1 MFIFAY
7 RAKLNIFATELQN
20 VINLFTF
27 FMNRLKSTY
36 LIILSILFLVACGN
50 AGPVQNVNV
59 LITTSLGDIKIRL
72 YDETPVHRDNFIK
85 LVNSKAY
92 EGVLFH
98 RVIKDFM
105 IQTGDVTTRQ
115 EKPLS
120 DTLENYT
127 IPAEFRPELFHKKGA
142 VAAARMGNEV
152 NPEMRSSGMQFYI
165 VQGVQITDD
174 ELNNTELRLNNNAK
188 QGIFIKLLREIADSN
203 RIYSLDLTDEQIQ
216 ERASLRMYDILEK
229 TPDHKF
235 TEEQRNAY
243 KTIGGVPRLDG
254 TYTVFGEVLEGL
266 DIVDQIAAVETDM
279 TDKPL
284 NDIRILKMKI
294 VK

>member
-27 FMNRLKSTY
+27 FMNRLKSTS
-36 LIILSILFLVACGN
+36 LLILSILFLVACGN

-105 IQTGDVTTRQ
+105 IQTGDVTTRL

-243 KTIGGVPRLDG
+243 TTIGGVPRLDG

>member
-203 RIYSLDLTDEQIQ
+203 RIYSLNLTDDQIQ

-235 TEEQRNAY
+235 TEEQRSAY